1 MTANSRE
8 QHFAIEGMH
17 CAGCVRQVEQQ
28 VSGLA
33 GVEVADV
40 NLATEQMAVRFDP
53 AAVDEES
60 IAAAVAEA
68 GFRARLQAPEAEGA
82 ARRQERKRVEL
93 AEQAGAFRWAVV
105 FWLPLFAVEMAEQ
118 MAAPV
123 VPALSLAQHPLR
135 VGVLHLLF
143 VLPVMWIGRQIYA
156 EGGEALWRG
165 RPNMFSLIAIGT
177 AAAWIYSAWG
187 LSSVAVGAAAAAAFD
202 SYFPTVATILTFML
216 MGRYLEARSRLRAEE
231 AIGALLRLKP
241 DKAALVTDDGE
252 REIAADAIEV
262 GDCLRVRP
270 GERIPADGEVV
281 EGSSTVDESLL
292 TGESLPV
299 AKELGDAV
307 TGGSLN
313 GAGAL
318 MVRATRVAGD
328 ALLMQMVRL
337 VEAAQAGKAPI
348 ARLAD
353 IVAGYFVPTVL
364 VVGAVAAVGWLW
376 AGEGLS
382 FALQVFV
389 AVLII
394 ACPCSLGLATPAA
407 IMVGTG
413 RGAHLGILFKSPE
426 VLETAHKVDAVVLD
440 KTGTITE
447 GRPQVVAVEP
457 LNGCRADEVLS
468 LAAAVER
475 GSEHPLAAAI
485 VAAAVD
491 RGLAV
496 PKATGVVAS
505 PGKGAQAAVEG
516 DDVVVGNRAMMAAVG
531 VRIDEDSGP
540 ADGVTVAWVAV
551 AGALVGRVS
560 LADRPRP
567 QSKDDVARLRQSG
580 LEVVMLTGDRRP
592 AAEAVAR
599 QVGIETVRAEVL
611 PADKAATVQALQDE
625 GRCVAM
631 VGDGIN
637 DAPALATAD
646 VGMAFATGTDVAAA
660 SAPVVLMHSR
670 LADVARAIELSR
682 AIVRTIKQNLF
693 WAFFYNAAGIPVAAG
708 ALYLFGG
715 PLLNPMLASL
725 AMAFSSVS
733 VVMNALRLRRFG

>member
-17 CAGCVRQVEQQ
+17 CASCVRQVEQQ

-33 GVEVADV
+33 GVEKADV

-53 AAVDEES
+53 ATVDAES
-60 IAAAVAEA
+60 IAAAVAKA
-68 GFRARLQAPEAEGA
+68 GFRARRQAPEAEGA
-82 ARRQERKRVEL
+82 ARRQERKRSEL
-93 AEQAGAFRWAVV
+93 AAQAGALRWAVA
-105 FWLPLFAVEMAEQ
+105 FWLPLFAVEMAEHIS
-118 MAAPV
+118 API
-123 VPALSLAQHPLR
+123 VPALSVTQHPLR
-135 VGVLHLLF
+135 VGVLHLLL
-143 VLPVMWIGRQIYA
+143 VLPVLWIGRQICA
-156 EGGEALWRG
+156 EGGRALWRG
-165 RPNMFSLIAIGT
+165 RPNMFSLIALGA
-177 AAAWIYSAWG
+177 AAAWLYSAWG
-187 LSSVAVGAAAAAAFD
+187 LGAVAVGADATFD
-202 SYFPTVATILTFML
+202 SYFPTVATIITLML

-231 AIGALLRLKP
+231 AIGALLQLKP
-241 DKAALVTDDGE
+241 DKAALVTGTGE

-270 GERIPADGEVV
+270 GERVPTDGEVL
-281 EGSSTVDESLL
+281 EGTSTVDESLL

-299 AKELGDAV
+299 GKAAGDAV

-318 MVRATRVAGD
+318 MVRATRVAED

-337 VEAAQAGKAPI
+337 VEDAQAGKAPI

-353 IVAGYFVPTVL
+353 VVAGYFVPAVL
-364 VVGAVAAVGWLW
+364 ALGVVAAGGWLW

-394 ACPCSLGLATPAA
+394 ACPCSLGLATPVA

-426 VLETAHKVDAVVLD
+426 VLETAHKVNAVVLD

-457 LNGCRADEVLS
+457 LNGCRADQVLS
-468 LAAAVER
+468 WAAAVER

-485 VAAAVD
+485 VAAAAE
-491 RGLAV
+491 RGVVV
-496 PKATGVVAS
+496 PVASGVVAS

-516 DDVVVGNRAMMAAVG
+516 ADVVVGNRAMMAAVG
-531 VRIDEDSGP
+531 IRIDEDGSAATG
-540 ADGVTVAWVAV
+540 ATVAWVAV
-551 AGALVGRVS
+551 GGSLVGRVA

-567 QSKDDVARLRQSG
+567 HSKDDVARLRQCG
-580 LEVVMLTGDRRP
+580 LGVVMLTGDSRS

-599 QVGIETVRAEVL
+599 HVGIETVCAEVL
-611 PADKAATVQALQDE
+611 PADKAATVQALQAE

-631 VGDGIN
+631 VGDGVN
-637 DAPALATAD
+637 DAPALAAAD

-682 AIVRTIKQNLF
+682 AVVRTIKQNLF

-708 ALYLFGG
+708 VLYLFGG
-715 PLLNPMLASL
+715 PLLDPMLASL

>member
-1 MTANSRE
+1 MTTASSKE
-8 QHFAIEGMH
+8 QHFAIEGLH
-17 CAGCVRQVEQQ
+17 CASCVQQVEQQ

-33 GVEVADV
+33 GVELAAV

-53 AAVDEES
+53 VAVDEQG
-60 IAAAVAEA
+60 IAAAVAKA
-68 GFRARLQAPEAEGA
+68 GFRARLQAEDADQ
-82 ARRQERKRVEL
+82 RQERKQAAL
-93 AEQAGAFRWAVV
+93 AGQAVALRWAVA
-105 FWLPLFAVEMAEQ
+105 FWLPLFALEMAAQ
-118 MAAPV
+118 VGVPV
-123 VPALSLAQHPLR
+123 GVLSLAQHPLW
-135 VGVLHLLF
+135 VGVLYLLM
-143 VLPVMWIGRQIYA
+143 VLPVLWVGRHIYA
-156 EGGEALWRG
+156 EGGQALWRG
-165 RPNMFSLIAIGT
+165 RPNMFSLIALGT
-177 AAAWIYSAWG
+177 AAAWLYSAWG
-187 LSSVAVGAAAAAAFD
+187 LGSVVVGAAAFD
-202 SYFPTVATILTFML
+202 SYFPTVATIVTLML

-241 DKAALVTDDGE
+241 DTAMLISDVGE
-252 REIAADAIEV
+252 REIAADAIAV

-270 GERIPADGEVV
+270 GERVPADGTIC
-281 EGSSTVDESLL
+281 EGSSEVDESLL

-299 AKELGDAV
+299 AKAPGDAV
-307 TGGSLN
+307 IGGSLN
-313 GAGAL
+313 GTGAL
-318 MVRATRVAGD
+318 VVRATHVAGD
-328 ALLMQMVRL
+328 ALLMQMARL
-337 VEAAQAGKAPI
+337 VEDAQAGKAPI

-353 IVAGYFVPTVL
+353 VVAGYFVPVVL
-364 VVGAVAAVGWLW
+364 AVGVLAAASWLW

-413 RGAHLGILFKSPE
+413 RGARLGILFKSPA
-426 VLETAHKVDAVVLD
+426 VLETAHKVDTVVLD

-447 GRPQVVAVEP
+447 GQPQVVAVEP
-457 LNGCRADEVLS
+457 LNGRRADDVLR

-485 VAAAVD
+485 VAAAAAQ
-491 RGLAV
+491 GLAV
-496 PKATGVVAS
+496 PAASGVVAT
-505 PGKGAQAAVEG
+505 PGKGAQAVVEG
-516 DDVVVGNRAMMAAVG
+516 EDVAVGNSAMMAAVG
-531 VRIDEDSGP
+531 VHSCEDGDL
-540 ADGVTVAWVAV
+540 AAGATVAWVAV
-551 AGALVGRVS
+551 AGSLVGRVS

-567 QSKDDVARLRQSG
+567 QSKDDVNRLRRGG
-580 LEVVMLTGDRRP
+580 LEVVMLTGDSRP

-599 QVGIETVRAEVL
+599 QVGIEAVRAEVL
-611 PADKAATVQALQDE
+611 PADKAAAVQALQAE

-646 VGMAFATGTDVAAA
+646 VGMAFATGTDVAGA

-682 AIVRTIKQNLF
+682 AVVRTIKQNLF

-733 VVMNALRLRRFG
+733 VVGNALRLRGFG

>member
-1 MTANSRE
+1 MTANNRE

-17 CAGCVRQVEQQ
+17 CAGCVRQVEQH

-33 GVEVADV
+33 GVEKADV

-60 IAAAVAEA
+60 IAAAVVKA
-68 GFRARLQAPEAEGA
+68 GFRARVQAPEAEGA
-82 ARRQERKRVEL
+82 TRRQERKRAEL
-93 AEQAGAFRWAVV
+93 AEQAVAFRWAVA

-143 VLPVMWIGRQIYA
+143 ALPVMWIGRQIYA
-156 EGGEALWRG
+156 EGGQALWRG

-177 AAAWIYSAWG
+177 AAAWLYSAWG
-187 LSSVAVGAAAAAAFD
+187 LGSVAVGAATAFD
-202 SYFPTVATILTFML
+202 SYFPTVATILTLML

-231 AIGALLRLKP
+231 AIGALLQLRP

-270 GERIPADGEVV
+270 GERIPADGEVI

-299 AKELGDAV
+299 VKAPGAAV

-353 IVAGYFVPTVL
+353 VVAGYFVPAVL
-364 VVGAVAAVGWLW
+364 SIGVVAAVGWLW

-457 LNGCRADEVLS
+457 LNGRRADEVLS

-485 VAAAVD
+485 VAAATE

-496 PKATGVVAS
+496 PEATEVVAS

-531 VRIDEDSGP
+531 VRVDEDNDS
-540 ADGVTVAWVAV
+540 ADGATVAWVAV

-567 QSKDDVARLRQSG
+567 QSKDDVARLRQCG
-580 LEVVMLTGDRRP
+580 LEVVMLTGDSRP

-599 QVGIETVRAEVL
+599 QVGIETVHAEVL
-611 PADKAATVQALQDE
+611 PADKAAVVQALQTE

-646 VGMAFATGTDVAAA
+646 VGMAFAAGTDVAAA

-682 AIVRTIKQNLF
+682 AVVRTVKQNLF

>member
-1 MTANSRE
+1 
-8 QHFAIEGMH
+8 MH

-28 VSGLA
+28 VSGLV

-60 IAAAVAEA
+60 IAAAVAKA
-68 GFRARLQAPEAEGA
+68 GFRARLQAPEAAGA
-82 ARRQERKRVEL
+82 ARRQERKRAAL
-93 AEQAGAFRWAVV
+93 AAQAGALRWAVV

-118 MAAPV
+118 MGAPV
-123 VPALSLAQHPLR
+123 AEALSLAQHPLR

-143 VLPVMWIGRQIYA
+143 ALPVLWIGRQIYA
-156 EGGEALWRG
+156 EGGQALWKG

-177 AAAWIYSAWG
+177 AAAWLYSAWG
-187 LSSVAVGAAAAAAFD
+187 LGAVAVGATAAFD
-202 SYFPTVATILTFML
+202 SYFPSVATIVTLML
-216 MGRYLEARSRLRAEE
+216 MGRYLEARSRLRAEA
-231 AIGALLRLKP
+231 AIGGLLQLKP
-241 DKAALVTDDGE
+241 DKAALVTSAGE
-252 REIAADAIEV
+252 REIAADAIAV

-270 GERIPADGEVV
+270 GERIPADGEVI
-281 EGSSTVDESLL
+281 EGNSTVDESLL

-299 AKELGDAV
+299 AKAPGDEV

-318 MVRATRVAGD
+318 VVRATRVAGD

-353 IVAGYFVPTVL
+353 VVAGYFVPAVL
-364 VVGAVAAVGWLW
+364 ALGAVAAVGWLW

-413 RGAHLGILFKSPE
+413 RGAQLGILFKSPE
-426 VLETAHKVDAVVLD
+426 VLETAHKVDGVVLD

-457 LNGCRADEVLS
+457 FNGRHADEVLS

-485 VAAAVD
+485 VAAAE

-496 PKATGVVAS
+496 PEASGVVAT

-516 DDVVVGNRAMMAAVG
+516 EDVAVGNSAMMAAVG

-540 ADGVTVAWVAV
+540 ADGATVVWVAV
-551 AGALVGRVS
+551 AGALAGRVS

-567 QSKDDVARLRQSG
+567 QSKDAVARLRQCG
-580 LEVVMLTGDRRP
+580 LEVVMLTGDSRP

-599 QVGIETVRAEVL
+599 QVGIETVHAGVL
-611 PADKAATVQALQDE
+611 PADKAAAVQALQAE

-637 DAPALATAD
+637 DAPALAAAD

-682 AIVRTIKQNLF
+682 AVVRTIKQNLF

>member
-1 MTANSRE
+1 MTESDRKK

-53 AAVDEES
+53 AAIDEES

-68 GFRARLQAPEAEGA
+68 GFRARVQVPEAEGA
-82 ARRQERKRVEL
+82 ARRQERKRAAL
-93 AEQAGAFRWAVV
+93 AEQAGAFRWAVA

-118 MAAPV
+118 MAAPIAEV
-123 VPALSLAQHPLR
+123 LSLAQHPLR
-135 VGVLHLLF
+135 VGGLHLLF
-143 VLPVMWIGRQIYA
+143 ALPVMWIGRQIYA
-156 EGGEALWRG
+156 EGGQALWRG

-177 AAAWIYSAWG
+177 AAAWLYSTWG
-187 LSSVAVGAAAAAAFD
+187 LGAVAVGAAAAFD
-202 SYFPTVATILTFML
+202 SYFPSVATILTFML

-231 AIGALLRLKP
+231 AIGVLLKLKP
-241 DKAALVTDDGE
+241 DKAALVTGDGE
-252 REIAADAIEV
+252 REIVADAIEV

-299 AKELGDAV
+299 VKAPGDAV

-353 IVAGYFVPTVL
+353 VVAGYFVPAVL
-364 VVGAVAAVGWLW
+364 VLGAVAAAGWLW

-457 LNGCRADEVLS
+457 LNGRRADEVLR

-485 VAAAVD
+485 VAAAAE

-496 PKATGVVAS
+496 PEATDVVAS

-516 DDVVVGNRAMMAAVG
+516 EDVVVGNRAMMAAEG
-531 VRIDEDSGP
+531 VRVDEDSGP
-540 ADGVTVAWVAV
+540 AAATVAWVAA

-567 QSKDDVARLRQSG
+567 QSKDDVARLRQGG
-580 LEVVMLTGDRRP
+580 LEVVMLTGDSRP

-599 QVGIETVRAEVL
+599 QVGIETVLAEVL
-611 PADKAATVQALQDE
+611 PADKAAAVQALQAE

-637 DAPALATAD
+637 DAPALAAAD

-682 AIVRTIKQNLF
+682 AVVRTIKQNLF

-733 VVMNALRLRRFG
+733 VVMNARRLRRWR

>member
-1 MTANSRE
+1 
-8 QHFAIEGMH
+8 MH

-28 VSGLA
+28 VSGLV

-60 IAAAVAEA
+60 IAAAVAKA
-68 GFRARLQAPEAEGA
+68 GFRARLQAPEAAGA
-82 ARRQERKRVEL
+82 TRRQERKRAAL
-93 AEQAGAFRWAVV
+93 AEQAGALRWAVV

-118 MAAPV
+118 MGAPV
-123 VPALSLAQHPLR
+123 AEALSLAQHPLR

-143 VLPVMWIGRQIYA
+143 ALPVLWIGRQIYA
-156 EGGEALWRG
+156 EGGQALWKG

-177 AAAWIYSAWG
+177 AAAWLYSAWG
-187 LSSVAVGAAAAAAFD
+187 LGAVAVGATAAFD
-202 SYFPTVATILTFML
+202 SYFPSVATIVTLML
-216 MGRYLEARSRLRAEE
+216 MGRYLEARSRLRAEA
-231 AIGALLRLKP
+231 AIGGLLQLKP
-241 DKAALVTDDGE
+241 DKAALVTGAGE
-252 REIAADAIEV
+252 REIAADAIAV

-270 GERIPADGEVV
+270 GERIPADGEVI
-281 EGSSTVDESLL
+281 EGNSTVDESLL

-299 AKELGDAV
+299 AKAPGDEV

-318 MVRATRVAGD
+318 VVRATRVAGD

-353 IVAGYFVPTVL
+353 VVAGYFVPAVL
-364 VVGAVAAVGWLW
+364 ALGAVAAVGWLW

-413 RGAHLGILFKSPE
+413 RGAQLGILFKSPE
-426 VLETAHKVDAVVLD
+426 VLETAHKVDGVVLD

-457 LNGCRADEVLS
+457 FNGRHADEVLS

-485 VAAAVD
+485 VAAAE

-496 PKATGVVAS
+496 PEASGVVAT

-516 DDVVVGNRAMMAAVG
+516 EDVAVGNSAMMAAVG

-540 ADGVTVAWVAV
+540 ADGATVVWVAV
-551 AGALVGRVS
+551 AGALAGRVS

-567 QSKDDVARLRQSG
+567 QSKDAVARLRQCG
-580 LEVVMLTGDRRP
+580 LEVVMLTGDSRP

-599 QVGIETVRAEVL
+599 QVGIETVHAGVL
-611 PADKAATVQALQDE
+611 PADKAAAVQALQAE

-637 DAPALATAD
+637 DAPALAAAD

-682 AIVRTIKQNLF
+682 AVVRTIKQNLF

>member
-1 MTANSRE
+1 MTASSRE

-17 CAGCVRQVEQQ
+17 CAGCVQQVEQQ

-33 GVEVADV
+33 GVEKADV

-68 GFRARLQAPEAEGA
+68 GFRARVQVPEAEGA

-93 AEQAGAFRWAVV
+93 AEQAGEFRWAVV
-105 FWLPLFAVEMAEQ
+105 FWLPLFVVEMAEQ

-135 VGVLHLLF
+135 VGILHLLF
-143 VLPVMWIGRQIYA
+143 ALPVMWIGRQIYA
-156 EGGEALWRG
+156 EGGTALWRG

-177 AAAWIYSAWG
+177 AAAWLYSTWG
-187 LSSVAVGAAAAAAFD
+187 LGTVAVGAAAAFD
-202 SYFPTVATILTFML
+202 SYFPTVATILTLML

-231 AIGALLRLKP
+231 AIGALLKLKP

-270 GERIPADGEVV
+270 GERIPADGEII
-281 EGSSTVDESLL
+281 EGNSTVDESLL

-299 AKELGDAV
+299 VKVLGDEV

-318 MVRATRVAGD
+318 MVRATRVGGD

-353 IVAGYFVPTVL
+353 VVAGYFVPAVL
-364 VVGAVAAVGWLW
+364 VIGVVAAVGWLW

-457 LNGCRADEVLS
+457 LNGRRADEVLS

-485 VAAAVD
+485 VAAAAE

-496 PKATGVVAS
+496 PEAIEVVAS
-505 PGKGAQAAVEG
+505 PGKGAQAAVDGE
-516 DDVVVGNRAMMAAVG
+516 DVVVGNRAMMAAVG
-531 VRIDEDSGP
+531 VRMDEDSGSV
-540 ADGVTVAWVAV
+540 DGATVAWVAV

-567 QSKDDVARLRQSG
+567 QSKDDVARLRQDG
-580 LEVVMLTGDRRP
+580 LEVVMLTGDSRS
-592 AAEAVAR
+592 AAESVAR

-611 PADKAATVQALQDE
+611 PADKAATVQALQAE

-637 DAPALATAD
+637 DAPALASAD

-682 AIVRTIKQNLF
+682 AVVRTVKQNLF

-733 VVMNALRLRRFG
+733 VVMNALRLRRFS

>member
-1 MTANSRE
+1 MTETSRE

-17 CAGCVRQVEQQ
+17 CAGCVHQVEQQ

-53 AAVDEES
+53 AAVDEAS

-68 GFRARLQAPEAEGA
+68 GFQARLQAPEAEGA

-93 AEQAGAFRWAVV
+93 AAQAGAFRWAVV

-118 MAAPV
+118 MGLLV
-123 VPALSLAQHPLR
+123 VQALSLAQHPLR
-135 VGVLHLLF
+135 VGVLHLLL
-143 VLPVMWIGRQIYA
+143 VLPVLWIGRRIYA
-156 EGGEALWRG
+156 EGGQALWRG

-177 AAAWIYSAWG
+177 AAAWLYSAWG
-187 LSSVAVGAAAAAAFD
+187 LGSVAVGAAAAFD
-202 SYFPTVATILTFML
+202 SYFPTVATIITLML

-231 AIGALLRLKP
+231 AIGALLQLRP

-252 REIAADAIEV
+252 REIEADAIEV

-270 GERIPADGEVV
+270 GERIPADGEIV

-299 AKELGDAV
+299 GKGPGDAI

-318 MVRATRVAGD
+318 VVRATRVAGD

-353 IVAGYFVPTVL
+353 VVAGYFVPAVL
-364 VVGAVAAVGWLW
+364 VLGAVAAVGWLW

-447 GRPQVVAVEP
+447 GRPQVVGVEP
-457 LNGCRADEVLS
+457 LNRRRDDEVLS

-485 VAAAVD
+485 VAAAAEQEYCRAGGYRRCGD
-491 RGLAV
+491 A
-496 PKATGVVAS
+496 
-505 PGKGAQAAVEG
+505 GK
-516 DDVVVGNRAMMAAVG
+516 RC
-531 VRIDEDSGP
+531 SGC
-540 ADGVTVAWVAV
+540 G
-551 AGALVGRVS
+551 GR
-560 LADRPRP
+560 
-567 QSKDDVARLRQSG
+567 
-580 LEVVMLTGDRRP
+580 
-592 AAEAVAR
+592 
-599 QVGIETVRAEVL
+599 
-611 PADKAATVQALQDE
+611 
-625 GRCVAM
+625 
-631 VGDGIN
+631 
-637 DAPALATAD
+637 
-646 VGMAFATGTDVAAA
+646 
-660 SAPVVLMHSR
+660 
-670 LADVARAIELSR
+670 
-682 AIVRTIKQNLF
+682 
-693 WAFFYNAAGIPVAAG
+693 
-708 ALYLFGG
+708 
-715 PLLNPMLASL
+715 
-725 AMAFSSVS
+725 
-733 VVMNALRLRRFG
+733 

>member
-1 MTANSRE
+1 MTENSRE
-8 QHFAIEGMH
+8 QRFAIEGMH

-28 VSGLA
+28 VSRLV

-53 AAVDEES
+53 VAVDEES
-60 IAAAVAEA
+60 IAAAVAKA
-68 GFRARLQAPEAEGA
+68 GFQARLQAPEAEGA
-82 ARRQERKRVEL
+82 ARRQDRKRAAL
-93 AEQAGAFRWAVV
+93 TEQAAAFRWAAA

-118 MAAPV
+118 MGTPIAE
-123 VPALSLAQHPLR
+123 ALSLAQHPLQM
-135 VGVLHLLF
+135 GVLHLMF
-143 VLPVMWIGRQIYA
+143 SLPVLWIGRQIYA
-156 EGGEALWRG
+156 EGGQALWRG

-177 AAAWIYSAWG
+177 AAAWLYSAWG
-187 LSSVAVGAAAAAAFD
+187 LVSVAVGAAAAFD
-202 SYFPTVATILTFML
+202 SYFPSVATIVALML

-231 AIGALLRLKP
+231 AIGALLRLRP

-281 EGSSTVDESLL
+281 EGNSTADESLL

-299 AKELGDAV
+299 AKAPGDAV

-318 MVRATRVAGD
+318 MVRATCVAGD
-328 ALLMQMVRL
+328 ALLMQIVRL

-353 IVAGYFVPTVL
+353 VVAGYFVPAVL
-364 VVGAVAAVGWLW
+364 ALGAVAAVGWLW

-394 ACPCSLGLATPAA
+394 ACPCSLGLATPTA

-457 LNGCRADEVLS
+457 LNGCGTDEVLS

-485 VAAAVD
+485 VTAAAEQD
-491 RGLAV
+491 LAV
-496 PKATGVVAS
+496 PEASGVVAT

-516 DDVVVGNRAMMAAVG
+516 AAVAVGNRAMMAAVG
-531 VRIDEDSGP
+531 IRIDEDSDPTAG
-540 ADGVTVAWVAV
+540 ATVVWVAA
-551 AGALVGRVS
+551 AGALVGRVA

-567 QSKDDVARLRQSG
+567 QSKDDVARLRQYG
-580 LEVVMLTGDRRP
+580 LEVVMLTGDSRP

-599 QVGIETVRAEVL
+599 HVGIETVCADVL
-611 PADKAATVQALQDE
+611 PADKAAVVQALKAE

-637 DAPALATAD
+637 DAPALAAAD

-682 AIVRTIKQNLF
+682 AVVRTIKQNLF

-708 ALYLFGG
+708 VLYLFGG

>member
-1 MTANSRE
+1 MTENSRE

-28 VSGLA
+28 VAGLV
-33 GVEVADV
+33 GVEQADV

-53 AAVDEES
+53 AAVDEER
-60 IAAAVAEA
+60 IAAAVAKA
-68 GFRARLQAPEAEGA
+68 GFAARLQAPAAEGA
-82 ARRQERKRVEL
+82 ARRQARKQAAL
-93 AEQAGAFRWAVV
+93 TEQAGALRWAAA

-118 MAAPV
+118 LGASLA
-123 VPALSLAQHPLR
+123 ALSLAQQPLR
-135 VGVLHLLF
+135 VGVLHLLL
-143 VLPVMWIGRQIYA
+143 VLPVLWVGRSMYV
-156 EGGEALWRG
+156 EGGQALWRG

-177 AAAWIYSAWG
+177 AAAWLYSAWG
-187 LSSVAVGAAAAAAFD
+187 LGTVAAGAAAAFD
-202 SYFPTVATILTFML
+202 SYFPSVATIVTFML

-231 AIGALLRLKP
+231 AIGALLQLKP
-241 DKAALVTDDGE
+241 DKALLVTGDGA
-252 REIAADAIEV
+252 REIAADAIAV

-270 GERIPADGEVV
+270 GERVPADGEVV

-299 AKELGDAV
+299 AKAPGDAV

-318 MVRATRVAGD
+318 VVRATRRAED

-353 IVAGYFVPTVL
+353 VVAGYFVPAVL
-364 VVGAVAAVGWLW
+364 ALGLVAAGGWLW
-376 AGEGLS
+376 AGESVS

-413 RGAHLGILFKSPE
+413 RGAQLGILFKSPE
-426 VLETAHKVDAVVLD
+426 VLETAHKTDAVVLD

-447 GRPQVVAVEP
+447 GRPQVVGVEP
-457 LNGCRADEVLS
+457 LNGGRADEVLR

-485 VAAAVD
+485 VTAAAE

-496 PKATGVVAS
+496 PKASEVVAS
-505 PGKGAQAAVEG
+505 PGQGARAEVEG
-516 DDVVVGNRAMMAAVG
+516 AVVVVGNRAMMATEG
-531 VRIDEDSGP
+531 IRLDEYRDPP
-540 ADGVTVAWVAV
+540 AEATVAWVAA
-551 AGALVGRVS
+551 AGVLVGRVS

-567 QSKDDVARLRQSG
+567 QSKDDVARLRQGG

-599 QVGIETVRAEVL
+599 QVGIGTVHAEVL
-611 PADKAATVQALQDE
+611 PADKAAVVRALQAE

-637 DAPALATAD
+637 DAPALAAAD

-670 LADVARAIELSR
+670 LADVAAAIELSR
-682 AIVRTIKQNLF
+682 AVVRTVKQNLF

-708 ALYLFGG
+708 ALHLFGG

-733 VVMNALRLRRFG
+733 VVMNALRLRRFAQSR

>member
-1 MTANSRE
+1 
-8 QHFAIEGMH
+8 
-17 CAGCVRQVEQQ
+17 
-28 VSGLA
+28 
-33 GVEVADV
+33 
-40 NLATEQMAVRFDP
+40 
-53 AAVDEES
+53 
-60 IAAAVAEA
+60 
-68 GFRARLQAPEAEGA
+68 
-82 ARRQERKRVEL
+82 
-93 AEQAGAFRWAVV
+93 
-105 FWLPLFAVEMAEQ
+105 
-118 MAAPV
+118 
-123 VPALSLAQHPLR
+123 
-135 VGVLHLLF
+135 
-143 VLPVMWIGRQIYA
+143 
-156 EGGEALWRG
+156 
-165 RPNMFSLIAIGT
+165 
-177 AAAWIYSAWG
+177 
-187 LSSVAVGAAAAAAFD
+187 
-202 SYFPTVATILTFML
+202 ML

-231 AIGALLRLKP
+231 AIGALLQLKP

-270 GERIPADGEVV
+270 GERIPADGEII

-299 AKELGDAV
+299 AKAPGDAV

-318 MVRATRVAGD
+318 MVRATRVGGD

-353 IVAGYFVPTVL
+353 VVAGYFVPAVL
-364 VVGAVAAVGWLW
+364 VIGAVAAVGWLW

-447 GRPQVVAVEP
+447 GRPEVVAVEP
-457 LNGCRADEVLS
+457 LNGRNADEVLS

-485 VAAAVD
+485 VAAAAEQ
-491 RGLAV
+491 GLAV
-496 PKATGVVAS
+496 PEATEVVAS

-516 DDVVVGNRAMMAAVG
+516 EDVVVGNRAMMAAVG
-531 VRIDEDSGP
+531 VRVDEDSGS
-540 ADGVTVAWVAV
+540 ADGATVAWVAV

-567 QSKDDVARLRQSG
+567 QSKDDVARLRQCG
-580 LEVVMLTGDRRP
+580 LEVVMLTGDSRP

-611 PADKAATVQALQDE
+611 PADKAAAVQALQAE

-637 DAPALATAD
+637 DAPALAAAD

-670 LADVARAIELSR
+670 LADVVRAIELSR
-682 AIVRTIKQNLF
+682 AVVRTVKQNLF

-733 VVMNALRLRRFG
+733 VVMNALRLRRFS

>member
-1 MTANSRE
+1 M
-8 QHFAIEGMH
+8 
-17 CAGCVRQVEQQ
+17 
-28 VSGLA
+28 
-33 GVEVADV
+33 
-40 NLATEQMAVRFDP
+40 
-53 AAVDEES
+53 
-60 IAAAVAEA
+60 
-68 GFRARLQAPEAEGA
+68 
-82 ARRQERKRVEL
+82 
-93 AEQAGAFRWAVV
+93 
-105 FWLPLFAVEMAEQ
+105 
-118 MAAPV
+118 
-123 VPALSLAQHPLR
+123 
-135 VGVLHLLF
+135 
-143 VLPVMWIGRQIYA
+143 LPVLWIGRQIYA
-156 EGGEALWRG
+156 EGGQALWRG

-177 AAAWIYSAWG
+177 AAAWLYSAWG
-187 LSSVAVGAAAAAAFD
+187 LGSVAVGAAAAFD
-202 SYFPTVATILTFML
+202 SYFPTVATIVTLML
-216 MGRYLEARSRLRAEE
+216 MGRYLEARSRLRAEA
-231 AIGALLRLKP
+231 AIGALLQLRP
-241 DKAALVTDDGE
+241 DKAALVTGDGE

-270 GERIPADGEVV
+270 GERLPADGEII
-281 EGSSTVDESLL
+281 EGNSTVDESLL

-299 AKELGDAV
+299 VKGPGDAV

-318 MVRATRVAGD
+318 VVRATRVAGD

-353 IVAGYFVPTVL
+353 VVAGYFVPAVL
-364 VVGAVAAVGWLW
+364 ALGVVAAVGWLW
-376 AGEGLS
+376 AGEDLS

-426 VLETAHKVDAVVLD
+426 VLETAHKVDTVVLD

-457 LNGCRADEVLS
+457 LNGRHTDEVLS

-485 VAAAVD
+485 VTAAAE

-496 PKATGVVAS
+496 PEASGVVAT
-505 PGKGAQAAVEG
+505 PGKGAQAGVEG
-516 DDVVVGNRAMMAAVG
+516 EAVVVGNRAMMEVVG
-531 VRIDEDSGP
+531 IHLDEDSDPTAGTT
-540 ADGVTVAWVAV
+540 TVWVAA

-567 QSKDDVARLRQSG
+567 QSKEDVARLRQYG
-580 LEVVMLTGDRRP
+580 LEVVMLTGDSRP

-599 QVGIETVRAEVL
+599 QVGIETVRAGVL
-611 PADKAATVQALQDE
+611 PADKAAAVQALQAE

-637 DAPALATAD
+637 DAPALAAAD